1 MNMSDLWPV
10 LILVAYVV
18 LLRWVLPRFG
28 VGT

>member
-1 MNMSDLWPV
+1 MNISDLWPV